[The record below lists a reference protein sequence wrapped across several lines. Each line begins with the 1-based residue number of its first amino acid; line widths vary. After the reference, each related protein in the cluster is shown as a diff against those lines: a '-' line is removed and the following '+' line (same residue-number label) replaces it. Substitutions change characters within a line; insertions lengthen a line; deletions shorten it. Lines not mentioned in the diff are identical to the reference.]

1 MKIYINHYNLDI
13 LSELIKN
20 LTEYHV
26 KTEEYIQLYSTTG
39 IYMVD
44 YGSTI
49 KLNPIDHD
57 IIVLEN
63 FYDSFTLIVDP
74 SYYIAEK
81 VAQISPEH
89 VTTRVKRNVFALK
102 KNQTQTNIRN
112 KKLCINLIIE
122 TEIITDQGEA
132 FYFLKKNNTENADQY
147 KDIFFEMPND
157 TDVHDALVK
166 EEIIEF
172 LSLLN

>member
-1 MKIYINHYNLDI
+1 MKIYINHFNLDI

-20 LTEYHV
+20 LTEYNV
-26 KTEEYIQLYSTTG
+26 KTEEYIQLYSTKG

-57 IIVLEN
+57 IIILKN
-63 FYDSFTLIVDP
+63 FYEGFTLIVDP
-74 SYYIAEK
+74 SFYIAEK
-81 VAQISPEH
+81 VSQIPPEH
-89 VTTRVKRNVFALK
+89 ITTRVKRYVFALK
-102 KNQTQTNIRN
+102 KNQPQTHIRN
-112 KKLCINLIIE
+112 KKLRINLIIE
-122 TEIITDQGEA
+122 TEIQTDQDEA
-132 FYFLKKNNTENADQY
+132 FYFLKKNNTENADLY
-147 KDIFFEMPND
+147 KNIFFEMPND
-157 TDVHDALVK
+157 IDVNDSLVK

>member
-1 MKIYINHYNLDI
+1 MKIYINHFNLDI

-39 IYMVD
+39 IYMVNN
-44 YGSTI
+44 GSTI

-57 IIVLEN
+57 IKVLEK
-63 FYDSFTLIVDP
+63 FHDSFTLIVDP

-81 VAQISPEH
+81 VTQIPPEH
-89 VTTRVKRNVFALK
+89 INTRVKRYVFALK
-102 KNQTQTNIRN
+102 KNQPQTHIRN

-122 TEIITDQGEA
+122 TEIQTEQDDA
-132 FYFLKKNNTENADQY
+132 FYFLKKNKTDNADLY

-157 TDVHDALVK
+157 TDVNDALVK